1 MQYGSAAKIQ
11 QTLENFRQ
19 EGLYLSQPYGRV
31 ETITGGKYCGKY
43 NYSVSIKLLNDLQY

>member
-1 MQYGSAAKIQ
+1 MHFVSAAKIL
-11 QTLENFRQ
+11 QTLENTRR